1 VDPLVPIPFIARL
14 GAWFGLGFALA
25 SGLSALLVDD
35 PRLNRAVAGWG
46 AAFAVA
52 VSLVVFA
59 VAPRLTRPVINVL
72 GVGLIA
78 ITSIGVYYAGPLRA
92 YATYVY
98 VTFLTLTFAF
108 RSVRVAVAYFGMV
121 GVCFGVVLAAQP
133 DHPAPASAWVAV
145 MAVIGTI
152 GFMVRNVL
160 EQTRALAVAEREARE
175 ESDRVSIELAEVSRH
190 KSEFLAGMSH
200 ELRTPLNAIIGF
212 SEVLDRRLPGDLNDR
227 QTRYVAD
234 IVESGR
240 HLLALINDVLDLAKI
255 EAGRMEI
262 NPAEVDLRAT
272 LDNGIALVRDR
283 ADQRGIDLLLE
294 APDDSTLV
302 VDERKLTQVVV
313 NLLSNAVKFTPPGGH
328 VVLRGDRDGRG
339 GARISVT
346 DTGPGIAAHEQER
359 IFEEFAQAGAGPTHA
374 HEGTGLG
381 LSLARSL
388 VELQGGRVTV
398 ESTPGRG
405 ATFTVTIP
413 DPTGELDAT
422 HQLAGTA

>member
-1 VDPLVPIPFIARL
+1 
-14 GAWFGLGFALA
+14 
-25 SGLSALLVDD
+25 
-35 PRLNRAVAGWG
+35 
-46 AAFAVA
+46 
-52 VSLVVFA
+52 
-59 VAPRLTRPVINVL
+59 
-72 GVGLIA
+72 
-78 ITSIGVYYAGPLRA
+78 
-92 YATYVY
+92 
-98 VTFLTLTFAF
+98 
-108 RSVRVAVAYFGMV
+108 
-121 GVCFGVVLAAQP
+121 
-133 DHPAPASAWVAV
+133 

-272 LDNGIALVRDR
+272 LDNGMALVRDR

-294 APDDSTLV
+294 APDDTTLV

-328 VVLRGDRDGRG
+328 VILRGDRDGRG

-346 DTGPGIAAHEQER
+346 DTGPGIATHEQDR

-413 DPTGELDAT
+413 DPTGGLDAT
-422 HQLAGTA
+422 HQLARTS